1 MAVILRLRFGV
12 IFLKGRFSLKNGTNC
27 SLLAT
32 IQPFSN
38 ARAFLLRL
46 KISEGCFVSDAPLG
60 ISRPYLFNE
69 ENSWKIRGVSWE
81 STAAL
86 VKASGRGAKFYPR
99 GEY

>member
-1 MAVILRLRFGV
+1 MGQIAPF
-12 IFLKGRFSLKNGTNC
+12 
-27 SLLAT
+27 LAT
-32 IQPFSN
+32 IHPFSN

-46 KISEGCFVSDAPLG
+46 KISEGCFVSDAPLA
-60 ISRPYLFNE
+60 ISRPYLFTE

-81 STAAL
+81 STPAR